1 MAGDEQVI
9 TWDVHSHE
17 HQERSTDWFWGLGL
31 AAAAG
36 AALSIFLG
44 NVLLA
49 IILILG
55 AGSIGV
61 LALRGPREHA
71 VRIDSRGISIDG
83 TLYRHAS
90 LRSFWVDEERENM
103 PDHKKHAHLYI
114 ATNGIVAP
122 HFTLPLEGAAH
133 ADQVRAYLR
142 RYVKEEEQ
150 GPHFSEHLAELLGL

>member
-9 TWDVHSHE
+9 TWEVHSHA
-17 HQERSTDWFWGLGL
+17 QRERSTDWFWGLGL
-31 AAAAG
+31 AAVAG
-36 AALSIFLG
+36 ATLSIFLG

-61 LALRGPREHA
+61 LALRGPREHS
-71 VRIDSRGISIDG
+71 VRIDSRGVSIDG

-103 PDHKKHAHLYI
+103 PEEKKHAHLYLS
-114 ATNGIVAP
+114 TSGIVAP
-122 HFTLPLEGAAH
+122 HFTLPLEGPAH
-133 ADQVRAYLR
+133 AQQVRSFLR

-150 GPHFSEHLAELLGL
+150 GAHFSEHLAELLGL